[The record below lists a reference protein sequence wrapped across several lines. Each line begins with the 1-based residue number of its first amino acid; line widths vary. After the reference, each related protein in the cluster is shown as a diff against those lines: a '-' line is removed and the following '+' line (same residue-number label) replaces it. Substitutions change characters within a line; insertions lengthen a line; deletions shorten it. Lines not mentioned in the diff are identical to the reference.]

1 MRPGRIA
8 LTFAALAV
16 LATAGP
22 AISQTPMED
31 PLDIRDAK
39 RVDRMEKVIREL
51 RAIVFQLRDTGK
63 PVVVQPA
70 DTDARMGEFASKLGD
85 LEGAL
90 KGVNSSLE
98 GATRDL
104 DQARR
109 DNAALKAQVQGLSDR
124 LAAAEQKLIAAT
136 VPAPPTAA
144 EQAGAAPAGD
154 PAKDFAGARQMML
167 AGDYDGAEQAFAG
180 YVANYPDTPRAPEA
194 SYWWGKTLAAR
205 NAHAEAAR
213 AYITAIRGWPQ
224 TPWAPEAVIELSKS
238 LVALKKPQD
247 ACQTLGEL
255 SRRYPKA
262 PPTIVSRANA
272 VKTQAKCAA

>member
-1 MRPGRIA
+1 MRRTRTRSGRIA

-16 LATAGP
+16 FATAGP
-22 AISQTPMED
+22 AVSQTPMED
-31 PLDIRDAK
+31 PLDVRDAK

-109 DNAALKAQVQGLSDR
+109 ENAALK
-124 LAAAEQKLIAAT
+124 
-136 VPAPPTAA
+136 
-144 EQAGAAPAGD
+144 
-154 PAKDFAGARQMML
+154 
-167 AGDYDGAEQAFAG
+167 
-180 YVANYPDTPRAPEA
+180 
-194 SYWWGKTLAAR
+194 
-205 NAHAEAAR
+205 
-213 AYITAIRGWPQ
+213 
-224 TPWAPEAVIELSKS
+224 
-238 LVALKKPQD
+238 
-247 ACQTLGEL
+247 
-255 SRRYPKA
+255 
-262 PPTIVSRANA
+262 
-272 VKTQAKCAA
+272 TQI